1 MATADGL
8 FQPLAQGDKTIWLG
22 RAHGVNGMS
31 FAFLFSTFDF
41 GFAHEAEGV
50 ETMRWRSDRQ
60 AASLEWL

>member
-1 MATADGL
+1 MGFFSLLRKATRQSGL
-8 FQPLAQGDKTIWLG
+8 AEPMGSTACLLL
-22 RAHGVNGMS
+22 
-31 FAFLFSTFDF
+31 FLTFDF